1 MSEVY
6 RIWADGKHK
15 FLVNY
20 LLFFYAVFFFFFI
33 NHKFFGQVQP
43 MYFRLEPDL
52 PQLFVLATGI
62 PKWLVLH
69 PGAYVWLDVVVLLFP
84 AAIVAYY
91 YRNNK
96 FNLVLGVSFT
106 AYLMLY
112 FLLQSALLNVSL
124 HPCVPYVILS
134 GMFWCN
140 SDLRFQLVLK
150 VARFIV
156 LYMFAS
162 AAMWKIL
169 RGALIEPQ
177 QMSYILMEQHANY
190 MVSDCNAWICSFHTY
205 LIQSPVL
212 SQTLYIVATLLEM
225 TFIAGFFTRKYDK
238 LLVLLLIVFVVFN
251 QIIMRIPYWA
261 ILVSA
266 ITLWESISDYD

>member
-1 MSEVY
+1 MSDLN

-15 FLVNY
+15 YLLNY
-20 LLFFYAVFFFFFI
+20 LLFFYAVFFFYFI

-43 MYFRLEPDL
+43 MYFKLEPDML
-52 PQLFVLATGI
+52 HLFVLATGI
-62 PKWLVLH
+62 PKWLILH
-69 PGAYVWLDVVVLLFP
+69 PGAYVWLDILVLLFP
-84 AAIVAYY
+84 AAILAYY
-91 YRNNK
+91 FRNKK
-96 FNLVLGVSFT
+96 FNLFLGVSFT

-124 HPCVPYVILS
+124 QPCVPYVILS
-134 GMFWCN
+134 CMFWSN
-140 SDLRFQLVLK
+140 SDSRFKLVLQ
-150 VARFIV
+150 VARFII

-177 QMSYILMEQHANY
+177 QMSHILMEQHANY
-190 MVSDCNAWICSFHTY
+190 MVSNCTAWICSFHAY
-205 LIQSPVL
+205 LIQSPAL

-225 TFIAGFFTRKYDK
+225 TFITGFFTRKYDK
-238 LLVLLLIVFVVFN
+238 LLVVLLVVFVVFD
-251 QIIMRIPYWA
+251 QFIMRIPYWA

-266 ITLWESISDYD
+266 ITLWESTSDDD